1 MSSLHRNRRIL
12 VAEDDPDDRVLL
24 EEALSEID
32 IECEVSF
39 VTNGE
44 DLMDY
49 ITERGVYEAAG
60 SAPRPALIILDLN
73 MPRKDGR
80 EVLRELR
87 SYPATQIIP
96 VIVMTTSIT
105 EDDIGYTYELG
116 ASSYIVKPMAFEDLV
131 ETLRLLL
138 RYWFELVKLPVVM

>member
-1 MSSLHRNRRIL
+1 MSSLRQNRRIL

-32 IECEVSF
+32 IVCEFSF

-49 ITERGVYEAAG
+49 ITERGEYEAPG

-80 EVLRELR
+80 EVLKELR
-87 SYPATQIIP
+87 SLPGTQLTPI
-96 VIVMTTSIT
+96 IVMTTSIV
-105 EDDIGYTYELG
+105 EDDIAYTYELG
-116 ASSYIVKPMAFEDLV
+116 ASSYIVKPMAFEDLI
-131 ETLRLLL
+131 ETLRVLL
-138 RYWFELVKLPVVM
+138 RYWFELVKLPVI